1 MYISF
6 REGFLVKKIA
16 TALLLALLLSGC
28 GAKET
33 LETVA
38 DDIPLQPVLA
48 QPAQISVRLPDN
60 AVSPVLE
67 SDTQQLYFCEDYEIA
82 IETRSSGDLS
92 GTITAL
98 TGFAPEQLTV
108 MHTSPEGVDR
118 YEFVWAASGEDGD
131 RLGRGVVLDDG
142 SYHYCMSVLRDAE
155 NPKKSQVVWSD
166 VFSSFALS

>member
-1 MYISF
+1 M
-6 REGFLVKKIA
+6 KKIA
-16 TALLLALLLSGC
+16 IALLLGLLLSGC

-67 SDTQQLYFCEDYEIA
+67 SDTEQVYFCEDYEIA
-82 IETRSSGDLS
+82 IETRASGDLS
-92 GTITAL
+92 GTITAM
-98 TGFAPEQLTV
+98 TGFDPEQLTV
-108 MHTSPEGVDR
+108 MNTSPDGVDR
-118 YEFVWAASGEDGD
+118 YEFVWASAGEDGD
-131 RLGRGVVLDDG
+131 RLGRGVVMDDG

-166 VFSSFALS
+166 VFSSFSLSS

>member
-1 MYISF
+1 M
-6 REGFLVKKIA
+6 
-16 TALLLALLLSGC
+16 ALLLALLLSGC

-118 YEFVWAASGEDGD
+118 YEFVWAAAGEDGD

>member
-1 MYISF
+1 M
-6 REGFLVKKIA
+6 KKIA
-16 TALLLALLLSGC
+16 IALLLGLLLSGC

-67 SDTQQLYFCEDYEIA
+67 SDKQQFYFCEDYEIA
-82 IETRSSGDLS
+82 IETRASGDLS
-92 GTITAL
+92 CTITAM
-98 TGFAPEQLTV
+98 TGFDPEQLTV
-108 MHTSPEGVDR
+108 MHTSPDGVDR
-118 YEFVWAASGEDGD
+118 YEFVWAAAGEDGD

-142 SYHYCMSVLRDAE
+142 SYHYCMSVLRDAQ
-155 NPKKSQVVWSD
+155 PQKKSQVVWSD
-166 VFSSFALS
+166 VFASFSLA

>member
-1 MYISF
+1 M
-6 REGFLVKKIA
+6 KTIA
-16 TALLLALLLSGC
+16 LALLLMMLLSGC
-28 GAKET
+28 GEKET

-38 DDIPLQPVLA
+38 DDIPLQPVMA

-118 YEFVWAASGEDGD
+118 YEFVWAAAGEDGD

>member
-1 MYISF
+1 M
-6 REGFLVKKIA
+6 KKIA

-67 SDTQQLYFCEDYEIA
+67 SDTQQLYFFEDYEIA
-82 IETRSSGDLS
+82 IETRSSGDL
-92 GTITAL
+92 
-98 TGFAPEQLTV
+98 
-108 MHTSPEGVDR
+108 
-118 YEFVWAASGEDGD
+118 
-131 RLGRGVVLDDG
+131 
-142 SYHYCMSVLRDAE
+142 
-155 NPKKSQVVWSD
+155 
-166 VFSSFALS
+166 

>member
-1 MYISF
+1 M
-6 REGFLVKKIA
+6 KKIA
-16 TALLLALLLSGC
+16 MALLLALLLSGC

-118 YEFVWAASGEDGD
+118 YEFVWAAAGEDGD

>member
-1 MYISF
+1 M
-6 REGFLVKKIA
+6 KTIA
-16 TALLLALLLSGC
+16 VALLLMMLLSGC
-28 GAKET
+28 GEKET

-38 DDIPLQPVLA
+38 DDIPLQPVMA

-92 GTITAL
+92 GTVTAM
-98 TGFAPEQLTV
+98 TGFDPEKLTL
-108 MHTSPEGVDR
+108 MHTSPDGVAR
-118 YEFVWAASGEDGD
+118 YEFVWASTGEAGD

-142 SYHYCMSVLRDAE
+142 HYHYCMTVLRDAQ
-155 NPKKSQVVWSD
+155 PQKKSQVVWSD
-166 VFSSFALS
+166 VFSSFSLA

>member
-1 MYISF
+1 M
-6 REGFLVKKIA
+6 KKIA

-82 IETRSSGDLS
+82 IETRSSGGLS

-118 YEFVWAASGEDGD
+118 YEFVWAAAGEDGD

>member
-1 MYISF
+1 MI
-6 REGFLVKKIA
+6 VKKIIVM
-16 TALLLALLLSGC
+16 LMMSLLLSGC

-48 QPAQISVRLPDN
+48 EPAQISVRLPDN

-67 SDTQQLYFCEDYEIA
+67 SDTEQVYLCEDYEIA
-82 IETRSSGDLS
+82 IETRSSGDIG

-98 TGFAPEQLTV
+98 TGFDPEQLTV
-108 MHTSPEGVDR
+108 MHTSPDGVDR
-118 YEFVWAASGEDGD
+118 YEFVWVSAGETGD

-155 NPKKSQVVWSD
+155 NQKKSQVVWSD
-166 VFSSFALS
+166 VFSSFCLA

>member
-1 MYISF
+1 M
-6 REGFLVKKIA
+6 KKIA

-92 GTITAL
+92 GTVTAM
-98 TGFAPEQLTV
+98 TGFDPEKLTL
-108 MHTSPEGVDR
+108 MHTSPDGVDR
-118 YEFVWAASGEDGD
+118 YEFVWASTGEAGD

>member
-1 MYISF
+1 M
-6 REGFLVKKIA
+6 KKIA

-82 IETRSSGDLS
+82 IETRSSGYLS

-118 YEFVWAASGEDGD
+118 YEFVWAAAGEDGD

>member
-1 MYISF
+1 M
-6 REGFLVKKIA
+6 KKIA
-16 TALLLALLLSGC
+16 MVLLLPLLLSGC
-28 GAKET
+28 GARET

-48 QPAQISVRLPDN
+48 QPAEISVRLPDN

-67 SDTQQLYFCEDYEIA
+67 SDSEQVYLCEDYEIS
-82 IETRSSGDLS
+82 IETRFSGDLA

-98 TGFAPEQLTV
+98 TGFDPEQLTV
-108 MHTSPEGVDR
+108 MHTETDGVDR
-118 YEFVWAASGEDGD
+118 YEFVWASAGEKGD
-131 RLGRGVVLDDG
+131 RLGRAVVLDDG

-166 VFSSFALS
+166 VFSSFSLA

>member
-1 MYISF
+1 M
-6 REGFLVKKIA
+6 VKKIA

-118 YEFVWAASGEDGD
+118 YEFVWAAAGEDGD

>member
-1 MYISF
+1 M
-6 REGFLVKKIA
+6 KKIA

-118 YEFVWAASGEDGD
+118 YEFVWAAAGEDGD

-166 VFSSFALS
+166 VFSSFSLK